1 MKEDEYSQ
9 DAAFI
14 DWQSWRP
21 SMRATL
27 LFLHRGRDV
36 LLIHKKSGL
45 GCGKIN
51 APGGKIESGESASEA
66 AVREVSEEVGISVRN
81 PEEMGVLRFQ
91 FIHGER
97 LALHCVVFRAFE
109 FTGEAY
115 ETPEADPFWC
125 SVDNIPYDKMWSDDQ
140 YWLPGLLDGKKFD
153 GDFVFDDEQLLWR
166 NVRWR

>member
-1 MKEDEYSQ
+1 MGSEMC
-9 DAAFI
+9 I
-14 DWQSWRP
+14 
-21 SMRATL
+21 
-27 LFLHRGRDV
+27 RD
-36 LLIHKKSGL
+36 S
-45 GCGKIN
+45 
-51 APGGKIESGESASEA
+51 
-66 AVREVSEEVGISVRN
+66 
-81 PEEMGVLRFQ
+81 
-91 FIHGER
+91 GER

>member
-1 MKEDEYSQ
+1 MNEDEYSQ
-9 DAAFI
+9 DAASI

-51 APGGKIESGESASEA
+51 PRGENRKWGSASEA
-66 AVREVSEEVGISVRN
+66 AVR
-81 PEEMGVLRFQ
+81 RFQ
-91 FIHGER
+91 RRWGLVLEIGGDGRIAFSIYSWER

-109 FTGEAY
+109 FTARH
-115 ETPEADPFWC
+115 T
-125 SVDNIPYDKMWSDDQ
+125 K
-140 YWLPGLLDGKKFD
+140 LLRLTLFGA
-153 GDFVFDDEQLLWR
+153 LLTIFLTIKCGA
-166 NVRWR
+166 